1 MPTQLPYDRQHSTE
15 YFGQGQS
22 GYTAGRLEGDHAL
35 ELEIEP
41 RNVSY
46 PPGSVD
52 HADDL
57 GTDER
62 FVGLGS
68 ARWVPE
74 DPEAEQETAQPGSGV
89 PLAPPRS

>member
-1 MPTQLPYDRQHSTE
+1 MPTQLSYDRQHSTE

-22 GYTAGRLEGDHAL
+22 GYTAGRVECDHAL
-35 ELEIEP
+35 ELEIEA
-41 RNVSY
+41 RNVGY
-46 PPGSVD
+46 PPGAEE
-52 HADDL
+52 HPDDL

-68 ARWVPE
+68 TPWIPE
-74 DPEAEQETAQPGSGV
+74 EPDAAQQVTQPRTGV

>member
-22 GYTAGRLEGDHAL
+22 GYTAGRVEGDHAL

-46 PPGSVD
+46 PPGAEE

-68 ARWVPE
+68 TPWVPE
-74 DPEAEQETAQPGSGV
+74 EPAAEQDPAQSRSGV

>member
-35 ELEIEP
+35 ERVIEP
-41 RNVSY
+41 RNVGY
-46 PPGSVD
+46 PPGAEE

-68 ARWVPE
+68 TPWTPE
-74 DPEAEQETAQPGSGV
+74 DREAAQEAMPPRSGV

>member
-22 GYTAGRLEGDHAL
+22 GYTAGRVEGDHAL
-35 ELEIEP
+35 EREIEP
-41 RNVSY
+41 RNVGY
-46 PPGSVD
+46 PPGFEE
-52 HADDL
+52 HANDL

-68 ARWVPE
+68 APWTPE
-74 DPEAEQETAQPGSGV
+74 DRGAAQEAAQPRSGV